1 MGHAMRRRCGLGLA
15 LILSLGASFASAQPS
30 RRPEIWAILVGVN
43 RYDRSMSTTVGPTT
57 ARGAKQVLHWLRQAG
72 WDDGRH
78 QLLLTDYGAADPGR
92 PDDPAPNIL
101 PRRQNLDWAF
111 RNWLFSRA
119 KPGDLVVFYFAGRS
133 RAVVK
138 PQGERVDPRVD
149 YYLLPADAAPDSTE
163 KTGWALD
170 RAIDDCAEEAP
181 GRLLAVNVARW
192 PGHPDRSR
200 QGPSSGVDPGW
211 DGLAGPAGP
220 LAGDHRVAGVRPAA
234 ESGPG
239 GGPGQSVHPGA
250 PGGTGPAGR
259 RDEAKPGGLPQGP
272 PAGPAAHA
280 PGISFAGWRT
290 AFAHPVEGEVRP
302 RGRGT
307 TSRVGAPGRTC
318 RGTDRH
324 GCTGRWPADHH
335 GQQGL
340 DRPSLVGAGGIAA
353 PRLARLFRRGGCD
366 RPGTE
371 PRRSLADHRRRTR
384 ADHGLRPGARLRNQ
398 ADSPTAAQPKDRA
411 ARHAPRWVPFR
422 LDR

>member
-92 PDDPAPNIL
+92 PDDPAPNIR

-119 KPGDLVVFYFAGRS
+119 KPGDLVVFYYAGRS

-138 PQGERVDPRVD
+138 PQGERVNPRVD

-211 DGLAGPAGP
+211 DGLAGPAG
-220 LAGDHRVAGVRPAA
+220 
-234 ESGPG
+234 
-239 GGPGQSVHPGA
+239 
-250 PGGTGPAGR
+250 AGR
-259 RDEAKPGGLPQGP
+259 GSPRGWRPTGRRVRSRRRTRAVGSPGHSWRDWAGRTTRRSETWQ
-272 PAGPAAHA
+272 PASRTSSRTRGSCA
-280 PGISFAGWRT
+280 GISFAGWRT
-290 AFAHPVEGEVRP
+290 AFAHPVEREVRP

-340 DRPSLVGAGGIAA
+340 DRPSLVGAGGIAT

-411 ARHAPRWVPFR
+411 ARHAPRRIPFR